1 MFALFYTPNKH
12 FPSKPATG
20 SIIYRFVNAKSTN
33 RHSTA
38 NSYQNFTTK
47 PNIFTINTF
56 SPHTHTHSHNFVNKI
71 SFGTKYD
78 IIIFSLFLPIY
89 MAACS
94 FHFRIVCSILTQT
107 QTHTQLRTLSVVV
120 TSETRHQ
127 RKLNKNGKIGRERK
141 IISVFQRTKNNVC
154 VAASRK

>member
-1 MFALFYTPNKH
+1 MPLTHRIHISNKH
-12 FPSKPATG
+12 FPCGPATG

-56 SPHTHTHSHNFVNKI
+56 SPHTHTHNFVNKI

-94 FHFRIVCSILTQT
+94 FHFRIVCSILTH
-107 QTHTQLRTLSVVV
+107 THTHS
-120 TSETRHQ
+120 
-127 RKLNKNGKIGRERK
+127 
-141 IISVFQRTKNNVC
+141 TKNNVGRC
-154 VAASRK
+154 DKRDAASTKTKQKRENWKRER